1 MKIILQ
7 KPVDKLGVPGDV
19 VDVADGYARNYLMP
33 RGLAVKATKGGV
45 KHVDSLKRAHGTR
58 VNAAKAEAEQVAQ
71 RLMAS
76 PITVPA
82 NAGEE
87 GRLFGS
93 VTPNDVAMAIEA
105 QTGVAVDRH
114 DVTMDEPIRSV
125 GVHEVKVHLFA
136 EVDPVISVEVTAA
149 EPASEG

>member
-45 KHVDSLKRAHGTR
+45 KHVDSLTRAQTVR

-76 PITVPA
+76 PVMVRA
-82 NAGEE
+82 HAGEE
-87 GRLFGS
+87 GKLFGS
-93 VTPNDVAMAIEA
+93 VTPTDVATAIES
-105 QTGVAVDRH
+105 QTGIRVDRH
-114 DVTMDEPIRSV
+114 DVHMDEPIRSV

-136 EVDPVISVEVTAA
+136 EVDPIISVEVV
-149 EPASEG
+149 ASPE

>member
-45 KHVDSLKRAHGTR
+45 KHVDSLTRAQTVR

-76 PITVPA
+76 LVMVRA
-82 NAGEE
+82 HAGEE
-87 GRLFGS
+87 GKLFGS
-93 VTPNDVAMAIEA
+93 VTPTDVATAIES
-105 QTGVAVDRH
+105 QTGIRVDRH
-114 DVTMDEPIRSV
+114 DVHMDEPIRSV
-125 GVHEVKVHLFA
+125 GVHEVKVHVFA
-136 EVDPVISVEVTAA
+136 EVDPIISVEVV
-149 EPASEG
+149 ASPE